1 MGKKWSIRAKFIII
15 FLMTLLL
22 LAGSF
27 VASLNSL
34 RTQVSRNEAA
44 AVADQVI
51 SFRAWVARAGM
62 VWVNKLSPDFPDFL
76 AKRDEGSGREYYG
89 KNPALATR
97 ELSLIA
103 NKAAS
108 RATFRVTSDE
118 YRHADNAPD
127 DFETRAIN
135 AFKQNKD
142 LKFFEGFEGVGG
154 RSNRYLKFTEGFAG
168 QNYRYARPILVK
180 KGCLKCH
187 GDPKDAPKEVIEKY
201 GDQKAFGYKV
211 GQVRGIVSVNLPALG
226 FQEVV
231 QSLINPFSIG
241 FVVLAFIL
249 NVFCIYR
256 FVIRRLVSLTSD
268 AEAIA
273 AGKLETELEYTN
285 PMKSNDELDHLY
297 HAVNLLKRTMIITF
311 KKLKGQK

>member
-1 MGKKWSIRAKFIII
+1 MGKKWSISVKFILI

-27 VASLNSL
+27 VASLNTL

-62 VWVNKLSPDFPDFL
+62 VWVNKLSSDFPDFL
-76 AKRDEGSGREYYG
+76 AKRDAGSGREYYG

-103 NKAAS
+103 NKGAS

-118 YRHADNAPD
+118 YRQADNAPD
-127 DFETRAIN
+127 DFETKAIN

-142 LKFFEGFEGVGG
+142 LKFTEGFE
-154 RSNRYLKFTEGFAG
+154 G

-187 GDPKDAPKEVIEKY
+187 GNPKDAPKEVIEKY

-231 QSLINPFSIG
+231 KSLINPFSIG

-249 NVFCIYR
+249 NVFFIYR
-256 FVIRRLVSLTSD
+256 FVIRRLVSLTRD

-285 PMKSNDELDHLY
+285 PTKSNDELDHLY
-297 HAVNLLKRTMIITF
+297 HAVNLLKRSMVITF
-311 KKLKGQK
+311 KKLKGKV

>member
-1 MGKKWSIRAKFIII
+1 MKEESMGKKWSIRAKFILV
-15 FLMTLLL
+15 FLVTLLL

-27 VASLNSL
+27 VGSLTSL
-34 RTQVSRNEAA
+34 RIQVSRNEAA

-51 SFRAWVARAGM
+51 SFRTWVARAGM

-76 AKRDEGSGREYYG
+76 AKRDDGSGREYYG

-103 NKAAS
+103 NKSAS

-118 YRHADNAPD
+118 YRQADNAPD
-127 DFETRAIN
+127 DFESRSIK

-142 LKFFEGFEGVGG
+142 LKFMEEFE
-154 RSNRYLKFTEGFAG
+154 G

-211 GQVRGIVSVNLPALG
+211 GQVRGIVSVKLPALG
-226 FQEVV
+226 FQEVL

-241 FVVLAFIL
+241 FVILAFIL
-249 NVFCIYR
+249 NVFFIYR

-273 AGKLETELEYTN
+273 AGKLEIELEYTT
-285 PMKSNDELDHLY
+285 PSKSNDELDHLY
-297 HAVNLLKRTMIITF
+297 HAVNLLRRSMVITF

>member
-1 MGKKWSIRAKFIII
+1 MGKKWSISVKFILI

-27 VASLNSL
+27 VASLNTL

-62 VWVNKLSPDFPDFL
+62 VWVNKLSSDFPDFL
-76 AKRDEGSGREYYG
+76 AKRDAGSGREYYG

-103 NKAAS
+103 NKGAS

-118 YRHADNAPD
+118 YRQADNAPD
-127 DFETRAIN
+127 DFETKAIN

-142 LKFFEGFEGVGG
+142 LKFTEGFE
-154 RSNRYLKFTEGFAG
+154 G

-187 GDPKDAPKEVIEKY
+187 GNPKDAPKEVIEKY

-231 QSLINPFSIG
+231 KSLINPFSIG

-249 NVFCIYR
+249 NVFFIYR
-256 FVIRRLVSLTSD
+256 FVIRRLVSLTRD

-285 PMKSNDELDHLY
+285 LTKSNDELDHLY
-297 HAVNLLKRTMIITF
+297 HAVNLLKRSMVITF
-311 KKLKGQK
+311 KKLKGKV

>member
-1 MGKKWSIRAKFIII
+1 MGKKLSISAKFILI
-15 FLMTLLL
+15 FFMTLLL

-27 VASLNSL
+27 VASLNTL

-118 YRHADNAPD
+118 YRQVDNAPD

-142 LKFFEGFEGVGG
+142 LKFFEGFEGQ
-154 RSNRYLKFTEGFAG
+154 NYRYLKFTERFAG

-187 GDPKDAPKEVIEKY
+187 GDPKNAPKEVIEKY

-231 QSLINPFSIG
+231 QSLINPYSIG

-249 NVFCIYR
+249 NIFFIYR
-256 FVIRRLVSLTSD
+256 FIIRRLVSLTND

-273 AGKLETELEYTN
+273 AGKLRTELEYTN
-285 PMKSNDELDHLY
+285 PAKSNDELDHLY
-297 HAVNLLKRTMIITF
+297 HAVNLLRRSMVIIF